1 MEENSEDLKIRAFI
15 RSFRTTSNVAQIS
28 NVARNKFK
36 KCLSNFDVRSS
47 LRSKYKAEE
56 TDDVLPVPSMS
67 LKTFHSA
74 VEQYTSL

>member
-28 NVARNKFK
+28 NVARNKFRE
-36 KCLSNFDVRSS
+36 CLPNFDRI
-47 LRSKYKAEE
+47 YKAEE